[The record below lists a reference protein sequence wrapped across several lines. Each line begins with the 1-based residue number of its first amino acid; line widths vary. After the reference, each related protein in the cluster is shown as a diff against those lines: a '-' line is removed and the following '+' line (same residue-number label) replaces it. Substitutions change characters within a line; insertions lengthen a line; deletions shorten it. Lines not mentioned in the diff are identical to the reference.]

1 MHNLIIVNIIIKLK
15 TLFVTQNHPL
25 FKGQNVASEQ
35 LQTIPALTFGISS
48 SATAFYKKKKVNY
61 CFQLPCDLSS
71 SVFFHWPRRNCRSNL
86 FWYCT
91 KDHWIIGLCY
101 FERDRIHLGYRCWR
115 WYWEIE
121 EDCFHQHFI
130 LHYFRVLHSSNKP
143 QQIKKMRL
151 EIFPNKPR

>member
-15 TLFVTQNHPL
+15 TLFVTQSHPL

-71 SVFFHWPRRNCRSNL
+71 SVFFH
-86 FWYCT
+86 
-91 KDHWIIGLCY
+91 
-101 FERDRIHLGYRCWR
+101 
-115 WYWEIE
+115 
-121 EDCFHQHFI
+121 
-130 LHYFRVLHSSNKP
+130 
-143 QQIKKMRL
+143 
-151 EIFPNKPR
+151 